1 MNKKQK
7 VTSIILKA
15 VDRIFSVTAVLTA
28 ILLFQ
33 SLTSM
38 DMLPQKYTVA
48 VAVLMIVLIGLSIV
62 MQFGKKTKVVS
73 AVLLILFT
81 LVFATGNFYLLRSS
95 DTLEKMTASETSTDV
110 IELYVLKNNSASKI
124 TDIKGDGKVGILK
137 DLDRKNTDT
146 AAAAASEK
154 AGTKLTTVE
163 YKNADQ
169 LVNALVDK
177 KVDAIL
183 LNSAYLA
190 LVNEKEDGSSAA
202 DEVKSVWSYEI
213 ERKLVIQDQKQNDI
227 KENSEKS
234 ADTEKNSTKK
244 EKAKSKNKSSK
255 DTSKAEKSI
264 ADEPFVL
271 YVSGNDTE
279 GELKA
284 NGRSDVN
291 MLIVVNP
298 KKGKLLLVNT
308 PRDYYVT
315 LAGIGE
321 TDKLTHAG
329 IYGVDESMKTLAGLY
344 NIPIQYYVKLNFT
357 GFEEI
362 IDALDGVTVESD
374 VDFTVANWHF
384 VVGEN
389 NLSGIEALA
398 FARERYSF
406 ATGDRQRG
414 KNQQAVIRGVVKKVC
429 SPAILTNYLDLLHAA
444 EGTVET
450 NMEMKD
456 ITALVKFQLDKGIE
470 WDIESIS
477 ADGTGNQQYCYSA
490 GGKGYV
496 MIPDEASVEAVK
508 SKLNEILK

>member
-15 VDRIFSVTAVLTA
+15 FDRIFSVTAVLTA

-48 VAVLMIVLIGLSIV
+48 VAVLIIVLIGLSIA

-81 LVFATGNFYLLRSS
+81 VVFATGNFYLLRSS

-227 KENSEKS
+227 KENSEKRKR
-234 ADTEKNSTKK
+234 TVRKK
-244 EKAKSKNKSSK
+244 RRRN
-255 DTSKAEKSI
+255 
-264 ADEPFVL
+264 
-271 YVSGNDTE
+271 
-279 GELKA
+279 
-284 NGRSDVN
+284 
-291 MLIVVNP
+291 
-298 KKGKLLLVNT
+298 
-308 PRDYYVT
+308 
-315 LAGIGE
+315 
-321 TDKLTHAG
+321 
-329 IYGVDESMKTLAGLY
+329 
-344 NIPIQYYVKLNFT
+344 
-357 GFEEI
+357 
-362 IDALDGVTVESD
+362 
-374 VDFTVANWHF
+374 
-384 VVGEN
+384 
-389 NLSGIEALA
+389 
-398 FARERYSF
+398 
-406 ATGDRQRG
+406 QRI
-414 KNQQAVIRGVVKKVC
+414 K
-429 SPAILTNYLDLLHAA
+429 
-444 EGTVET
+444 
-450 NMEMKD
+450 
-456 ITALVKFQLDKGIE
+456 
-470 WDIESIS
+470 
-477 ADGTGNQQYCYSA
+477 
-490 GGKGYV
+490 
-496 MIPDEASVEAVK
+496 AVK
-508 SKLNEILK
+508 ILQKQRKALQMNRLYFM